1 MDYIIAEFNRL
12 SARLKEPDGLVYLD
26 SHRFSI
32 EDFVMNACLP
42 TLAQLAVQSQL
53 FKDAEVSVAM
63 RELRLAAIHLIS
75 LPSTLCKVSVAMREL
90 RLLAE
95 SPDDQDDFLG
105 FTKSFG
111 SIGGYAPNIGGY
123 VSDKDKDKDPSRSS
137 PPRATI
143 GQVQPSLYFDSVL
156 SLADLLFARNG
167 NFLLIYI

>member
-12 SARLKEPDGLVYLD
+12 SSRLKEPDGLVYLD

-42 TLAQLAVQSQL
+42 TLTLLAVQSQL
-53 FKDAEVSVAM
+53 FKDAE
-63 RELRLAAIHLIS
+63 
-75 LPSTLCKVSVAMREL
+75 VSVAMREL

-123 VSDKDKDKDPSRSS
+123 VSDKDKDPSRSS

-167 NFLLIYI
+167 ISF